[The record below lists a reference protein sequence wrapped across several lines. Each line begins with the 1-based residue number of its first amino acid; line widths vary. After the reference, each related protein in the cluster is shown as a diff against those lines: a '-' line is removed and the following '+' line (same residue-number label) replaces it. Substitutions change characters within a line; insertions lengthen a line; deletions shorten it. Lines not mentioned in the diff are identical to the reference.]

1 MDACR
6 TKVAFTG
13 KDANMDEPEAADHAA
28 ALAAGWTECTTEQ
41 GELYYFN
48 TATKETSWDPPL
60 VAAEASSDDQPH
72 VLSRSESFALAQQ
85 AMGSAALVRLD
96 PQLQAIVVD
105 ARLRQG
111 DQSILLVDEGR
122 VVDSEQLPPVTPQ
135 QHWVEMYDPTHDAF
149 YYYETTTGAVCWDK
163 PDSYVMLVEN
173 DAVLRLVVKLQ
184 CAFRVRLARYYV
196 LERKRSA
203 LQDDNTTPLPE
214 KLHSPPPQVWIE
226 VFDPI
231 TRSVYYYCPRTRET
245 RADQPKLFITA
256 SEDTEMSAAIMIQ
269 CVTRSHLAKQLAKQK
284 RSQLQAQVPAPL
296 LEPRLATVTSEQPQ
310 QLLHVPREMEPPV
323 VVESVNEFLAMPEAE
338 REGLCRR
345 EMIDQEMEQI
355 QSGDHFWGIERFDQ
369 EVLRQQIEEQL
380 LAQAELFWDRVNQ
393 TLRRKDESDRQLRLQ
408 IELQQQQQQEDVQA
422 RERQAMHAQEVM
434 QCQHRDQF
442 WGIQREERQEQQT
455 REQMSQ
461 EEERCRRF
469 AEDSLVEELHRAW
482 MQEALELAEQE
493 RRQRVRLEKR
503 NQKQYFQW
511 FYQQCTTV
519 DELLD
524 YRWPSKQPQCHQH
537 VARSLT
543 KLHSDGKR
551 RKKHDPTSPEPSPA
565 RHDSYLLDDLV
576 VRDRIERGDF
586 RSSIFTIHHPNGA
599 QIDSR
604 KGHYEITRIA
614 TEQVFTAATV
624 TFNTKVAHSPSKS
637 PAKRSQPIEID
648 DEPEVSS
655 NNHTASNSAL
665 LYANR
670 ARVRSHVRFWPIYPA
685 TLGLTN
691 SRNAVDT

>member
-1 MDACR
+1 
-6 TKVAFTG
+6 
-13 KDANMDEPEAADHAA
+13 MDEPLEEAADHAA
-28 ALAAGWTECTTEQ
+28 ALASGWTECMTEQ
-41 GELYYFN
+41 GERYYCN
-48 TATKETSWDPPL
+48 PATGETSWEPL
-60 VAAEASSDDQPH
+60 LVIAEASSADQPH
-72 VLSRSESFALAQQ
+72 ALIRSESFALAQQ
-85 AMGSAALVRLD
+85 AMGSAALERLD
-96 PQLQAIVVD
+96 PQVQAIVVD

-111 DQSILLVDEGR
+111 DQSILLVDDGR
-122 VVDSEQLPPVTPQ
+122 VVGREQP

-149 YYYETTTGAVCWDK
+149 YYYEAATGAVCWDK
-163 PDSYVMLVEN
+163 PESYVMLVEN

-184 CAFRVRLARYYV
+184 CAFRVRLARNYV

-203 LQDDNTTPLPE
+203 LQDDTTPLPE
-214 KLHSPPPQVWIE
+214 EHQRPPQIWIE

-245 RADQPKLFITA
+245 RADQPELFITA

-269 CVTRSHLAKQLAKQK
+269 CVTRNHLAKQLVKQK
-284 RSQLQAQVPAPL
+284 RSQLQAQAFAQVM
-296 LEPRLATVTSEQPQ
+296 EPRSATVTSEQPQ
-310 QLLHVPREMEPPV
+310 QQLHVQITPRDIELPV
-323 VVESVNEFLAMPEAE
+323 VERINEFLAMPETE

-355 QSGDHFWGIERFDQ
+355 QSGDHFWGIERYDQ

-393 TLRRKDESDRQLRLQ
+393 TLRRKDESDRHLRLQ
-408 IELQQQQQQEDVQA
+408 IEAQRQQQQDDAQA
-422 RERQAMHAQEVM
+422 REREAMNAQEVM
-434 QCQHRDQF
+434 QCQHSDHF
-442 WGIQREERQEQQT
+442 WGIQREEWQEQQT
-455 REQMSQ
+455 RVQMGQ

-482 MQEALELAEQE
+482 MQEAVELAEHE

-524 YRWPSKQPQCHQH
+524 YRWPSKQPHYHQQ
-537 VARSLT
+537 VSPSFT
-543 KLHSDGKR
+543 KLRSDGKR
-551 RKKHDPTSPEPSPA
+551 RKKYDPTSPEPSPV
-565 RHDSYLLDDLV
+565 RRDSYLLDDLV

-599 QIDSR
+599 QIDAR

-614 TEQVFTAATV
+614 TEQVFTAATA
-624 TFNTKVAHSPSKS
+624 TFNTKVPHSPSKS
-637 PAKRSQPIEID
+637 PAKQAMNSQPIEADREAEIG
-648 DEPEVSS
+648 SYS
-655 NNHTASNSAL
+655 HTASNNAL

-670 ARVRSHVRFWPIYPA
+670 ARVRSHVRFGRFI
-685 TLGLTN
+685 LQR
-691 SRNAVDT
+691 SD